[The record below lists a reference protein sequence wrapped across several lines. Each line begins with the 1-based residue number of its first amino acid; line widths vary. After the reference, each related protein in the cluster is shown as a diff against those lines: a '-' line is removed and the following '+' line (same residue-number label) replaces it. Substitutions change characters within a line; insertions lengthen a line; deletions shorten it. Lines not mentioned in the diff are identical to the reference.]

1 MGKLE
6 FSNSYTESTELIG
19 YNDDIL
25 INVLIRLPGKSLM
38 RFRNVSK
45 HWLSLISSPYF
56 SRCLNQIPIS
66 PSAIF
71 LRMQPS
77 LNKLK
82 YHFLSLDRNP
92 VREPSVRSFTFVDDP
107 AGIRILQSCNGLLL
121 CCSNNRLG
129 EYNRNYYI
137 YNPTTHQYTT
147 LPKPDNRTQSPNTIF
162 GVILAFDPLKSA
174 HYKVIFVRSSETSP
188 HLYQLE
194 IYSSETHQWS
204 FSSEISKVNNFS
216 QGVYC
221 CGGIHWRN
229 NSGPFLRF
237 DVHQERFQEIP
248 MPKIPDDW
256 DQQTKCRYFGEC
268 GGRLHLIL
276 TSCKHS
282 TRQFDVYEM
291 KNDFSGWFVK
301 YRVDLNALISAN
313 PKMTQSN
320 CHASDHWDYHAFTV
334 LAIVVGEGSGQ
345 GSSLPFMV
353 LHVPGKVITYSF
365 KDKTSTLLHDFAP
378 DCTDIEGCTTFE
390 YDDAY
395 PYITTLAIV

>member
-1 MGKLE
+1 GKLE
-6 FSNSYTESTELIG
+6 FSNSYTESNELIG

-25 INVLIRLPGKSLM
+25 INVLIRLPG
-38 RFRNVSK
+38 N
-45 HWLSLISSPYF
+45 PYF
-56 SRCLNQIPIS
+56 SRCLNQIPMF

-71 LRMQPS
+71 LQMQLS
-77 LNKLK
+77 LNKPK

-92 VREPSVRSFTFVDDP
+92 VREPSVQSFTFVDDP

-162 GVILAFDPLKSA
+162 GVILAFDPLKSV
-174 HYKVIFVRSSETSP
+174 HYRVIFVRSSETSP

-194 IYSSETHQWS
+194 MYSSETHQWS

-229 NSGPFLRF
+229 NSGSFLRF

-256 DQQTKCRYFGEC
+256 DQQTKCRYFGEWS
-268 GGRLHLIL
+268 
-276 TSCKHS
+276 TS
-282 TRQFDVYEM
+282 QFNVYEM
-291 KNDFSGWFVK
+291 KNNFSGWFVK
-301 YRVDLNALISAN
+301 YQVDLNALISAN

-320 CHASDHWDYHAFTV
+320 CHALEHWDYYAFRV

-345 GSSLPFMV
+345 GSSSPFMV

-390 YDDAY
+390 YDYAY
-395 PYITTLAIV
+395 PLYYNFSQ